1 MRPCVTIRL
10 PSDHE
15 KKEYWHRQV
24 TILVYIC
31 VLLETILF
39 AGQEQTSPD
48 WHSYDLPFRVLN
60 ITSTGQLLWI
70 CGTDETIAVSSD
82 NGLTG
87 K

>member
-1 MRPCVTIRL
+1 MR
-10 PSDHE
+10 
-15 KKEYWHRQV
+15 KKSAG
-24 TILVYIC
+24 IGKLLFLVYIC

-60 ITSTGQLLWI
+60 ITSTGHLLWI

-82 NGLTG
+82 NGAHWQVKHRTAVCY
-87 K
+87 